1 MTTTRL
7 TYFTCTLGQ
16 AAEWNTEHPH
26 SYETV
31 NRLIDEQAENS
42 PKTTAV
48 NFPHIDRGRND
59 HQAKSGFTFRELQQY
74 STTAAR
80 KCNRDLQ
87 NSKRNGA
94 SVVGLLCTST
104 PEFLLAWLGLMRL
117 GKSVLL
123 LA

>member
-1 MTTTRL
+1 MTTTHL

-16 AAEWNTEHPH
+16 AAGWNKTQPH
-26 SYETV
+26 SYWTV
-31 NRLIDEQAENS
+31 NHLIDKQALKL
-42 PKTTAV
+42 PGTLAV
-48 NFPHIDRGRND
+48 NFPNVNREHTDQQEES
-59 HQAKSGFTFRELQQY
+59 HFTFRELQQC
-74 STTAAR
+74 STAAAQ
-80 KCNRDLQ
+80 KFDQELQ
-87 NSKRNGA
+87 NSKCNGS